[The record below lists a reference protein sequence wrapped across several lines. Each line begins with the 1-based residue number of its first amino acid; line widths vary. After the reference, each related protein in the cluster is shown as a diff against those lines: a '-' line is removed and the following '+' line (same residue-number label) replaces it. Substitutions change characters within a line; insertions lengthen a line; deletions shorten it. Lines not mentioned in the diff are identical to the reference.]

1 MTTGDMQVESRVL
14 AADEARYQALYG
26 QDVAALDSLLVEN
39 YVHTHANGK
48 VDDKAAFLASIG
60 AAKYRFVNAERT
72 EQQVRVVG
80 QVVLLNGKTKT
91 TLDVGGETKIMSN
104 AFLTVWTETKDG
116 LKLLHW
122 QATKL
127 PEA

>member
-1 MTTGDMQVESRVL
+1 MNSTASEIESQVL
-14 AADEARYQALYG
+14 AADEARYQALYS
-26 QDVAALDSLLVEN
+26 QDIAALDALLVDD

-48 VDDKAAFLASIG
+48 VDDKAQFLASIK
-60 AAKYRFVNAERT
+60 AAKYRFVDAKRT
-72 EQQVRVVG
+72 QQKVRVVG
-80 QVVLLNGKTKT
+80 PVAVLNGNTAT
-91 TLDVGGETKIMSN
+91 TLDVGGETRVINN
-104 AFLTVWTETKDG
+104 AFVTVWAPSEGG